1 MYDADI
7 VFLLLGSPRSTRF
20 VDFLALHNA
29 VANAGFHTV
38 IATSPA
44 QVGHTARRLR
54 ILVIDGDASGE
65 FDPYAVT
72 EALRRVDDAAI
83 MLLTDAVP
91 LASERGLHAGA
102 DICLP
107 RSVCTDDILD
117 ALGELASAS
126 EPMQCS
132 APHGR

>member
-1 MYDADI
+1 MYDADV
-7 VFLLLGSPRSTRF
+7 VFLLLSSPCSARF

-44 QVGHTARRLR
+44 QVSHTAGRLR
-54 ILVIDGDASGE
+54 VLVIDGDPGGD

-72 EALRRVDDAAI
+72 EALRQVDDAAI
-83 MLLTDAVP
+83 MLLTEAMP

-107 RSVCTDDILD
+107 RSACTDDILD
-117 ALGELASAS
+117 ALGGLASAS
-126 EPMQCS
+126 SPMRRS
-132 APHGR
+132 PPHGG